1 MYGIFQCTQE
11 FISFSP
17 VLAKVIGLNEAIIL
31 QKLNDLI
38 ELNKNDSRYLKE
50 GSIWTNQSVA
60 TLCEKYFLYM
70 SLSTVKRAISKLKKL
85 NLIKIKR
92 FYSEEAKNNTNWYSL
107 NYEAIESMIV
117 IENKTT
123 ELEESFVLVKGQN
136 EPITDELLI
145 RELEEIEL

>member
-1 MYGIFQCTQE
+1 MHYIFECKEECTVV
-11 FISFSP
+11 SP
-17 VLAKVIGLNEAIIL
+17 VLAKAIGLNEAIIL

-50 GSIWTNQSVA
+50 GSIWTNQSLA
-60 TLCEKYFLYM
+60 ALCEKYFPYM

-92 FYSEEAKNNTNWYSL
+92 YYSEEVKSSTNWYSI
-107 NYEAIESMIV
+107 NYEAVENMIV
-117 IENKTT
+117 IENKAT
-123 ELEESFVLVKGQN
+123 EIDESFVLGKGQN
-136 EPITDELLI
+136 EPIIDEVLL